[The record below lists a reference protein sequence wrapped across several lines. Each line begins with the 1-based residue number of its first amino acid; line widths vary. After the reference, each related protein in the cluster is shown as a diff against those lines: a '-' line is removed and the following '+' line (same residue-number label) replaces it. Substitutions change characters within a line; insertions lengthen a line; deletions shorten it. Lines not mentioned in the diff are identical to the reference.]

1 MEEQRQRIVR
11 LRAIGAST
19 DKAEAAL
26 EHFKAALSA
35 LEYGLD
41 LTQLD
46 LTQLDLTQ
54 QARGGARGRRV
65 ANLRNRHPLGRFQV
79 AAIFDPT

>member
-1 MEEQRQRIVR
+1 MYEPEKVQRARKLVERGRVVVEEQRQRIVR

-46 LTQLDLTQ
+46 LTQ
-54 QARGGARGRRV
+54 QARWGAGGAARSQS
-65 ANLRNRHPLGRFQV
+65 A
-79 AAIFDPT
+79 

>member
-1 MEEQRQRIVR
+1 MYEPEKVQRARKLVERGRVVVEEQRQRIVR

-41 LTQLD
+41 LTQ
-46 LTQLDLTQ
+46 
-54 QARGGARGRRV
+54 QARWGAGGAARSQS
-65 ANLRNRHPLGRFQV
+65 A
-79 AAIFDPT
+79 